1 MFFVSDIYTAA
12 PEHFRTGLQEKVYQ
26 TLEQLQIPFA
36 RVDTDEAVT
45 MEDCVQIDAKLD
57 MKMVKTLFLCNRQQT
72 AFYLFIT
79 TGDKP
84 FKAKAFSAAL
94 EVARVSFA
102 PAELMEQM
110 LGTKI
115 GAATVFSTLLD
126 AGNTVQIVFDRLACV
141 LSDVQSMGY
150 EIILVSSGA
159 IAVGTN
165 KLKLKSRPTSMR
177 QKQAAALATS
187 QGIDTTITNGKNP
200 QALYDLINGGHAGTL
215 FAGKSGA

>member
-1 MFFVSDIYTAA
+1 MFFVSDIYTTA

-26 TLEQLQIPFA
+26 TLERLQIPFA

-102 PAELMEQM
+102 PAELMEEM

-115 GAATVFSTLLD
+115 GAATVFSALLD
-126 AGNTVQIVFDRLACV
+126 TGNTVQIVFDRDVVSEEWYGC
-141 LSDVQSMGY
+141 SDGTTTGY
-150 EIILVSSGA
+150 MKVKTEEILHRFLPS
-159 IAVGTN
+159 T
-165 KLKLKSRPTSMR
+165 K
-177 QKQAAALATS
+177 
-187 QGIDTTITNGKNP
+187 
-200 QALYDLINGGHAGTL
+200 HAPVIIEV
-215 FAGKSGA
+215 